1 MIETILILSI
11 AFNVLFVFY
20 ARWLIKIMRTT
31 EEDVAN
37 VGYII
42 ASYVEHVDALHE
54 MDMFYGDPTLEAL
67 IKHGK
72 EITARIKN
80 LDFIV
85 VDPNEPELDENLVEE
100 GGEEK

>member
-1 MIETILILSI
+1 
-11 AFNVLFVFY
+11 
-20 ARWLIKIMRTT
+20 MRTT

-37 VGYII
+37 VGHII
-42 ASYVEHVDALHE
+42 TSYVEHVDALHE

-85 VDPNEPELDENLVEE
+85 VDPAIEAPPEDFDDEESE
-100 GGEEK
+100 GE

>member
-1 MIETILILSI
+1 MIEIILTLSA

-20 ARWLIKIMRTT
+20 ARWLINIMRTT
-31 EEDVAN
+31 EEDVSN
-37 VGYII
+37 VGHII
-42 ASYVEHVDALHE
+42 TSYVAHVDALHE

-85 VDPNEPELDENLVEE
+85 VDPNEPEMDEDPAEE
-100 GGEEK
+100 EEQEK